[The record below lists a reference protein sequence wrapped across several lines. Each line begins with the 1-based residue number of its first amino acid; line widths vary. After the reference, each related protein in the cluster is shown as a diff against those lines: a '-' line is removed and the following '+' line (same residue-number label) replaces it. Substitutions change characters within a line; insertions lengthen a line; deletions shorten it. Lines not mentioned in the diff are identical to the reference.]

1 MRLWILA
8 ALPSLLATGT
18 GVGQHY
24 GISTPV
30 TLKTY
35 LKTSN
40 STYYLQDTATSS
52 AERRICTTNSNGSQN
67 PSLTTNFS
75 DADNVWD
82 STDLSNQAS
91 VDVHYAAQFAF
102 DYFKTV
108 HGLANMDPVHGGP
121 YSYEASADG
130 IDCLWLGVN
139 RQVST
144 NAIWNPE
151 LLRLVFGNGDGDDSY
166 FSDLNNPWSVA
177 VDSDGNLFIADTYNH
192 RVRKVS
198 IFGIITTVAGDGTGG
213 DDGDNGPATDAQLNY
228 PMGVAI
234 SRDGNLF
241 IADTSNHRIR
251 KVDPDGDISTFAG
264 TGTAG
269 FSTGNGSAPQA
280 QINSPRQLFMYD
292 EPGVDP
298 FLYFADSGN
307 HRIRKISEDNQIIS
321 TVAGNGQEG
330 FSGDT
335 GQATSA
341 KLNDPVGVVVDNE
354 GGNAIVYIG
363 DTGNARIR
371 KVASDGVITTIA
383 GTSIPGFTGDG
394 GQAASA
400 RLNTPFELGLFD
412 VEYEPEGRD
421 HLLYFADYT
430 NSRVR
435 RIDLESGIIETFAG
449 TGALG
454 YDGDHGDADQADLH
468 YPCGIAV
475 DEDGHVVIADNQNH
489 AIRKVWFT
497 EIPD

>member
-91 VDVHYAAQFAF
+91 VDVHNAAQFAF

-151 LLRLVFGNGDGDDSY
+151 LLRLEFGNGDCDDLSPEI
-166 FSDLNNPWSVA
+166 NPGIPDGCDDA
-177 VDSDGNLFIADTYNH
+177 VDNDCTGYA
-192 RVRKVS
+192 
-198 IFGIITTVAGDGTGG
+198 TVC
-213 DDGDNGPATDAQLNY
+213 
-228 PMGVAI
+228 
-234 SRDGNLF
+234 
-241 IADTSNHRIR
+241 
-251 KVDPDGDISTFAG
+251 
-264 TGTAG
+264 
-269 FSTGNGSAPQA
+269 
-280 QINSPRQLFMYD
+280 
-292 EPGVDP
+292 
-298 FLYFADSGN
+298 
-307 HRIRKISEDNQIIS
+307 
-321 TVAGNGQEG
+321 G
-330 FSGDT
+330 FSGEHDVACRV
-335 GQATSA
+335 GPAPAPARRAGRGSRPRSRQSGSSRRATP
-341 KLNDPVGVVVDNE
+341 K
-354 GGNAIVYIG
+354 
-363 DTGNARIR
+363 
-371 KVASDGVITTIA
+371 
-383 GTSIPGFTGDG
+383 
-394 GQAASA
+394 
-400 RLNTPFELGLFD
+400 
-412 VEYEPEGRD
+412 
-421 HLLYFADYT
+421 
-430 NSRVR
+430 
-435 RIDLESGIIETFAG
+435 
-449 TGALG
+449 
-454 YDGDHGDADQADLH
+454 
-468 YPCGIAV
+468 
-475 DEDGHVVIADNQNH
+475 
-489 AIRKVWFT
+489 
-497 EIPD
+497 